1 MAVQILNLE
10 DKIVSEI
17 LIIEDNDEIN
27 GLLKEL
33 LINAGYDVKQAFS
46 GPEGLLYFSN
56 GTYALIL
63 LDLMLPG
70 MAGESVLAKIRETSE
85 VPIIIISAKTD
96 MDGKVLLLQTGADDY
111 ITKPFDMREV
121 LARVELQLKRKGTT
135 AKGQIVYQE
144 LHLDSENHLITID
157 GTPLSFTRQEFAIM
171 ELLMKH
177 PDKIYSKQELYELAW
192 EECYIGEDKTLNV
205 HISNIRKKIKLY
217 SEREYIETV
226 WGIGFRLKK

>member
-1 MAVQILNLE
+1 M
-10 DKIVSEI
+10 DKI

-33 LINAGYDVKQAFS
+33 LVNAGYDVKQAFS
-46 GPEGLLYFSN
+46 GPEGLLYFSSE
-56 GTYALIL
+56 TYSLVL

-70 MAGESVLAKIRETSE
+70 MAGESILAKIRENSD
-85 VPIIIISAKTD
+85 VPVIIISAKTD
-96 MDGKVLLLQTGADDY
+96 MDEKVFLLQTGADDY

-121 LARVELQLKRKGTT
+121 LAIVELQLKRKRMAVKDKT
-135 AKGQIVYQE
+135 VYHE
-144 LHLDSENHLITID
+144 LNLDSGNHLITIN
-157 GTPLSFTRQEFAIM
+157 GTSLSFTRQEFAIM

-177 PDKIYSKQELYELAW
+177 PDKIYSKQELYEFAW
-192 EECYIGEDKTLNV
+192 DECYIGEDKTLNV
-205 HISNIRKKIKLY
+205 HISNIRKKIKQY